1 MSGRIRDEVI
11 VSIRERLPIEQ
22 VIGDYVQLRPA
33 GAGRMKGLCPFHDEK
48 TPSFNVNGNLGF
60 FHCLAGET
68 RVITWEGVRE
78 IRELAG
84 GTHRV
89 LGRDANWVDAPFRS
103 FGIQRLMKIT
113 LGRNGQKK
121 EIFATDEHR
130 WFLRRSSKSRAEVL
144 TKDLR
149 PGDRLVS
156 VYPRRRTTRTIPSA
170 FGIAH
175 GITYGDG
182 CLAVDGARAAL
193 VGAKDAQ
200 LKQWFPRSPMRKY
213 GDVRLVFGLPRY
225 FKTRP
230 SLDEST
236 QYLYGWLSGYFAA
249 DGCVA
254 KDGTVMLNSAQRSD
268 LEFVRDV
275 CTRLGIGTYGVTMQM
290 REGLPARE
298 PSALYRVHLVNEDLD
313 ESFFQ
318 IDKHA
323 DRFVEATKAFSR
335 RGWVVQSVEETDRV
349 EEVYCAVVEAGHAF
363 VLEDNI
369 LTGNCF
375 GCGKSGDAISF
386 VRELDHLSFTDAV
399 EVLARKAGVEVV
411 YEQGGAAPR
420 QQSSQ
425 RQRLL
430 DAHKEA
436 AAFFVQQLASPEAE
450 IGRAFLRERGF
461 DDASWL
467 RFGVGY
473 APNDWEGL
481 TRHLRS
487 KGYTNAE
494 LLAGGLATQG
504 QRGTPYD
511 RFRGRL
517 VWPIR
522 DMKGDVIGFGA
533 RRLREDDQGPKYL
546 NTPETPLYKKSQV
559 LYGVDLAKNDIA
571 SRYKAV
577 VVEGYTDVMACHLAG
592 ETTAVATCG
601 TAFGVEHIQI
611 LRRLLMDQDEF
622 RGRVIFTFDGDEA
635 GRKAALKA
643 FGDDQRFVTQTFV
656 AVEPGGL
663 DPCDLRQQRGD
674 LAVRDLIASHVPLA
688 EFAIRSTLER
698 FDLNIPEGRVQAL
711 AAAGPVVAT
720 LKDWSLRDE
729 YARRLAG
736 WLGMDEQA
744 VLAKVRGGDAGSGQ
758 SGGQQQRQPR
768 RQAQPAARPDPR
780 DPGLIVEREVAKLAV
795 QRPALLGPEFDALDA
810 VVFTAPAYAAVRTA
824 VAKAGGAA
832 IAVGGPDW
840 VTKLQEVAETDS
852 VRDLVTELAVEALQ
866 IKDESDPRYAG
877 SLVARLEEMAL
888 TRQIQELKSRLQ
900 RLNPV
905 EAATEYNRLFGELI
919 VLEQRKKGLRERGI
933 GGL

>member
-1 MSGRIRDEVI
+1 VDVAGRIRDDVI
-11 VSIRERLPIEQ
+11 AAIRERLPLDQ
-22 VIGDYVQLRPA
+22 VVGDYVQLRPA
-33 GAGRMKGLCPFHDEK
+33 GAGRVKGLCPFHDEK
-48 TPSFNVNGNLGF
+48 TPSFNVNVALGF
-60 FHCLAGET
+60 Y
-68 RVITWEGVRE
+68 
-78 IRELAG
+78 
-84 GTHRV
+84 
-89 LGRDANWVDAPFRS
+89 
-103 FGIQRLMKIT
+103 K
-113 LGRNGQKK
+113 
-121 EIFATDEHR
+121 
-130 WFLRRSSKSRAEVL
+130 
-144 TKDLR
+144 
-149 PGDRLVS
+149 
-156 VYPRRRTTRTIPSA
+156 
-170 FGIAH
+170 
-175 GITYGDG
+175 
-182 CLAVDGARAAL
+182 
-193 VGAKDAQ
+193 
-200 LKQWFPRSPMRKY
+200 
-213 GDVRLVFGLPRY
+213 
-225 FKTRP
+225 
-230 SLDEST
+230 
-236 QYLYGWLSGYFAA
+236 
-249 DGCVA
+249 
-254 KDGTVMLNSAQRSD
+254 
-268 LEFVRDV
+268 
-275 CTRLGIGTYGVTMQM
+275 
-290 REGLPARE
+290 
-298 PSALYRVHLVNEDLD
+298 
-313 ESFFQ
+313 
-318 IDKHA
+318 
-323 DRFVEATKAFSR
+323 
-335 RGWVVQSVEETDRV
+335 
-349 EEVYCAVVEAGHAF
+349 
-363 VLEDNI
+363 
-369 LTGNCF
+369 CF
-375 GCGKSGDAISF
+375 GCGASGDAITF
-386 VRELDHLSFTDAV
+386 VREVDHLSFSDAV

-420 QQSSQ
+420 QHASE

-436 AAFFVQQLASPEAE
+436 AAFYVAQLQSPEAE
-450 IGRAFLRERGF
+450 IGRSFLRERGF
-461 DDASWL
+461 DEAAWA

-481 TRHLRS
+481 TRQLRA
-487 KGYTNAE
+487 KGFTNEE

-571 SRYKAV
+571 TRYKAV

-622 RGRVIFTFDGDEA
+622 RGRVVFTFDGDEA

-656 AVEPGGL
+656 AVQPDGL
-663 DPCDLRQQRGD
+663 DPCELRQQRGD

-698 FDLNIPEGRVQAL
+698 FDLDIPEGRVQAL
-711 AAAGPVVAT
+711 AAAAPVVAT

-736 WLGMDEQA
+736 WLGMDEQG
-744 VLAKVRGGDAGSGQ
+744 VLARVRGGEPVPGQQGHGQQGGSAPR
-758 SGGQQQRQPR
+758 QQQR
-768 RQAQPAARPDPR
+768 RQQQATVRPDPR
-780 DPGLIVEREVAKLAV
+780 DPGLIVEREVSKLAV

-810 VVFTAPAYAAVRTA
+810 VVFTSPAYAAVRTA
-824 VAKAGGAA
+824 VAKAGGVAT
-832 IAVGGPDW
+832 AVGGPDW
-840 VTKLQEVAETDS
+840 VAKLQEVAETDS

-866 IKDESDPRYAG
+866 IKDESDPRYAT

-900 RLNPV
+900 RVNPV

>member
-1 MSGRIRDEVI
+1 VSGRIRDEVI
-11 VSIRERLPIEQ
+11 ASIRERLPLDQ

-48 TPSFNVNGNLGF
+48 TPSFNVNVSLGF
-60 FHCLAGET
+60 F
-68 RVITWEGVRE
+68 
-78 IRELAG
+78 
-84 GTHRV
+84 
-89 LGRDANWVDAPFRS
+89 
-103 FGIQRLMKIT
+103 K
-113 LGRNGQKK
+113 
-121 EIFATDEHR
+121 
-130 WFLRRSSKSRAEVL
+130 
-144 TKDLR
+144 
-149 PGDRLVS
+149 
-156 VYPRRRTTRTIPSA
+156 
-170 FGIAH
+170 
-175 GITYGDG
+175 
-182 CLAVDGARAAL
+182 
-193 VGAKDAQ
+193 
-200 LKQWFPRSPMRKY
+200 
-213 GDVRLVFGLPRY
+213 
-225 FKTRP
+225 
-230 SLDEST
+230 
-236 QYLYGWLSGYFAA
+236 
-249 DGCVA
+249 
-254 KDGTVMLNSAQRSD
+254 
-268 LEFVRDV
+268 
-275 CTRLGIGTYGVTMQM
+275 
-290 REGLPARE
+290 
-298 PSALYRVHLVNEDLD
+298 
-313 ESFFQ
+313 
-318 IDKHA
+318 
-323 DRFVEATKAFSR
+323 
-335 RGWVVQSVEETDRV
+335 
-349 EEVYCAVVEAGHAF
+349 
-363 VLEDNI
+363 
-369 LTGNCF
+369 CF
-375 GCGKSGDAISF
+375 GCGASGDAISF

-436 AAFFVQQLASPEAE
+436 AAFFVQQLSSPEAE

-461 DDASWL
+461 DDASWT

-487 KGYTNAE
+487 KGYTNEE

-517 VWPIR
+517 IWPIR

-656 AVEPGGL
+656 AVQPDGL

-698 FDLNIPEGRVQAL
+698 FDLDIPEGRVQAL
-711 AAAGPVVAT
+711 AAAAPVVAT

-736 WLGMDEQA
+736 WLGMDEQG
-744 VLAKVRGGDAGSGQ
+744 VLAKVRGGEAPGEQQSGQ
-758 SGGQQQRQPR
+758 PARQQR
-768 RQAQPAARPDPR
+768 RQAQPAMRPDPR

-832 IAVGGPDW
+832 TAVGGPEW

-852 VRDLVTELAVEALQ
+852 VRELVTELAVEALQ

-900 RLNPV
+900 RVNPV